1 MEQQAASEANET
13 SAGSAMSKGSAVS
26 AGSAMSKGR
35 PATPEGTVSVA
46 DSGKST
52 SLVIQYIKARGRAA
66 EAEAEV
72 LELWHQMDQE
82 QRNFA
87 IKTMGWV
94 QNRELS

>member
-13 SAGSAMSKGSAVS
+13 SAASAVS
-26 AGSAMSKGR
+26 AGSKGR

-52 SLVIQYIKARGRAA
+52 SLGVRYIKARGRAA

-87 IKTMGWV
+87 IKRMGWV
-94 QNRELS
+94 QNGELS

>member
-13 SAGSAMSKGSAVS
+13 SAASAVS
-26 AGSAMSKGR
+26 AGSKGR

-87 IKTMGWV
+87 IKRMGWV
-94 QNRELS
+94 QNGELS

>member
-13 SAGSAMSKGSAVS
+13 SAGSAVS

-52 SLVIQYIKARGRAA
+52 SLGVRYIKARGRAA

>member
-13 SAGSAMSKGSAVS
+13 SAVSAV
-26 AGSAMSKGR
+26 SAMSKGR

-52 SLVIQYIKARGRAA
+52 SLVIQYLKARGRAA

-72 LELWHQMDQE
+72 LELWHQMDQK

-87 IKTMGWV
+87 IKTISWV

>member
-1 MEQQAASEANET
+1 
-13 SAGSAMSKGSAVS
+13 
-26 AGSAMSKGR
+26 MSKGR

-52 SLVIQYIKARGRAA
+52 SLGVRYIKARGRAA

>member
-13 SAGSAMSKGSAVS
+13 SAASAVS
-26 AGSAMSKGR
+26 AGSKGR

>member
-13 SAGSAMSKGSAVS
+13 SAGSAVS
-26 AGSAMSKGR
+26 AGSARSAMSKGR

-87 IKTMGWV
+87 IKRMGWV
-94 QNRELS
+94 QNGELS

>member
-13 SAGSAMSKGSAVS
+13 SAGS

-52 SLVIQYIKARGRAA
+52 SLGVRYIKARGRAA

-87 IKTMGWV
+87 IKRMGWV
-94 QNRELS
+94 QNGELS

>member
-13 SAGSAMSKGSAVS
+13 SAGSAVS
-26 AGSAMSKGR
+26 AGSKGR